1 MSRSFRLSLAFVRGF
16 RIEDISGC
24 VFVAAVAA
32 AAAAVCVIAGLG
44 LFCSKSDGFA
54 KGAVITEFVGWL
66 VDREQAEQLRNKR
79 RASHIVAV
87 QVYQTNF

>member
-16 RIEDISGC
+16 RIEDISVC
-24 VFVAAVAA
+24 VFVAA